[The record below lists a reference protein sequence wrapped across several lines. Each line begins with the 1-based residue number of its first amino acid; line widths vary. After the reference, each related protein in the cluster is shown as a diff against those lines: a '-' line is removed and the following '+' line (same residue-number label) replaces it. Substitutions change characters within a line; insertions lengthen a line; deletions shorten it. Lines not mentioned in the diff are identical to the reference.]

1 MKICL
6 IGKNLVNL
14 VISRAFI
21 NSGINVVLYKNNFE
35 AKHRINKS
43 RTVGLSQ
50 NSIDFLE
57 EQGINIKKIGHKIN
71 KINLQKNGEKKNF
84 LEFNANKTDCCF
96 TMVKNDSFFKKVYGS
111 LKKENF

>member
-1 MKICL
+1 MYHLIFTVKIKIIYENL
-6 IGKNLVNL
+6 FNRKNLVNL
-14 VISRAFI
+14 VISRALI

-71 KINLQKNGEKKNF
+71 KINLQKNGEKKI
-84 LEFNANKTDCCF
+84 
-96 TMVKNDSFFKKVYGS
+96 S
-111 LKKENF
+111 

>member
-14 VISRAFI
+14 VISRALI

-57 EQGINIKKIGHKIN
+57 EQGINIKRLDIKLIRLIYK
-71 KINLQKNGEKKNF
+71 KMVKKNF
-84 LEFNANKTDCCF
+84 LILMQIKQT
-96 TMVKNDSFFKKVYGS
+96 VV
-111 LKKENF
+111 LLW

>member
-14 VISRAFI
+14 VISRALI

-57 EQGINIKKIGHKIN
+57 EQGINIKKIRYKIN
-71 KINLQKNGEKKNF
+71 KINLQKNGEKKI
-84 LEFNANKTDCCF
+84 
-96 TMVKNDSFFKKVYGS
+96 S
-111 LKKENF
+111 